1 MPTLNDLEAKGKV
14 NILAVGESG
23 AGKTGALASL
33 VDAGYNLRILDFDR
47 GLTSLSGF
55 VRDKSKLQAVHYK
68 TFEDKLKPG
77 PKGLMLMG
85 ATAFANSMK
94 ALDNWQEADGTSLG
108 PVTDWT
114 TQDVLVVDSLSFMGR
129 AALNNILFMNGYLDK
144 PPEIQHWGMAMDNLE
159 RVIGR
164 LTSSEVPCHVIMN
177 THIDLREAQG
187 GGISRAYPMALGAKL
202 SPKVG
207 AFFDNLIAFRTSNT
221 GKREIRT
228 KTDGLLVCKTARP
241 CPDTLPIETG
251 MADLFDYLLGRKVAG
266 GVAPCARAAGPTPA
280 SKSNRA

>member
-1 MPTLNDLEAKGKV
+1 MPTLDQLEAKGKL

-33 VDAGYNLRILDFDR
+33 VDAGYRLRILDFDR
-47 GLTSLSGF
+47 GLTSLAGF
-55 VRDKSKLQAVHYK
+55 VKNKSLLTNVAFQ

-77 PKGLMLMG
+77 PRGVMLSG
-85 ATAFANSMK
+85 ADAFARSMK
-94 ALDNWQEADGTSLG
+94 TLDNWPGIGPITS
-108 PVTDWT
+108 WT
-114 TQDVLVVDSLSFMGR
+114 TEDVLVVDSLSFMGK
-129 AALNNILFMNGYLDK
+129 AALNSVLFMNGYLDR

-207 AFFDNLIAFRTSNT
+207 AFFDNLIAFRASPT
-221 GKREIRT
+221 GRREIRT
-228 KTDGLLVCKTARP
+228 KAEGFLVCKTARP

-251 MADLFDYLLGRKVAG
+251 MADLFDFLLGRKAMPSTP
-266 GVAPCARAAGPTPA
+266 APARAAAPSA
-280 SKSNRA
+280 AQKQ